1 MSASAV
7 IPEIQ
12 ELAQRGSAQRR
23 GEIIGQIADLFMA
36 GASDFNDDHVAVFDQ
51 VLLGLVNE
59 TEVRVRALLSEKLA
73 PIPNAPRGIVG
84 KLARDTEIKVAAPVL
99 RQSPL
104 LDDATLVEIARAHDQ
119 EHLFALASRVTL
131 SEPVTD
137 VIVRRG
143 AREVVR
149 QVAVNNGAKFS
160 TSGFAGL
167 IKRANDDGALALA
180 VGQRQDLSA
189 PHLQHLV
196 TGAVDLVR
204 RRLMANA
211 TPDRRAA
218 IIAII
223 GEASGVSQA
232 KPAIRNFV
240 AAQRVVLELHVAG
253 QLDEAALAAFA
264 KERKYEETAAAL
276 SAMTGVPLVVVDRLL
291 SGEKADPIAILGKS
305 IGLAWPT
312 VRAVMVLRLGPGR
325 TPSIPDLGR
334 AQLAF
339 DQLPS
344 STAQRVVKFWQTRR

>member
-23 GEIIGQIADLFMA
+23 GEIIGQIADLLMA

-51 VLLGLVNE
+51 ALLGLVSE

-119 EHLFALASRVTL
+119 EHLFALASRASL
-131 SEPVTD
+131 PEPVTD

-218 IIAII
+218 IAAII
-223 GEASGVSQA
+223 GEASGMSQA
-232 KPAIRNFV
+232 KPATRNFV

-325 TPSIPDLGR
+325 TPSIPDLAR